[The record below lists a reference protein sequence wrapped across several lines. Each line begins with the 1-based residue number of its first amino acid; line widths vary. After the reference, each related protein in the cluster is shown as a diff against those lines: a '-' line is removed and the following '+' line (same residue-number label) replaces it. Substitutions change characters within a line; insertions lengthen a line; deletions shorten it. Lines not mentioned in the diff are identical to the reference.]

1 MKRAFFITLLSA
13 HSLLQAG
20 DFGTLFMG
28 TTLFTLLFTL
38 IIMLM
43 RHLKKLQR
51 ENLRYRTFY
60 LHAQTPAFFIDADE
74 RIRDLNENAIKLSGY
89 TREQITAR
97 KWDELLLSE
106 TSARRVRQ
114 SVSDDAAN
122 EKIEFTASLH
132 CADGSLMERTFTL
145 SKLPYPLTGSILSIS
160 AGR

>member
-1 MKRAFFITLLSA
+1 MKRAFFIALLSS

-43 RHLKKLQR
+43 RHFKKLQR
-51 ENLRYRTFY
+51 ENLRYRTFF
-60 LHAQTPAFFIDADE
+60 LHAQTPAFFIDAKE

-89 TREQITAR
+89 SREQIAVR

-106 TSARRVRQ
+106 ITARQIRQ
-114 SVSDDAAN
+114 RISDAGTND
-122 EKIEFTASLH
+122 KIEFTASLC
-132 CADGSLMERTFTL
+132 CADGSLMERAFTL
-145 SKLPYPLTGSILSIS
+145 SKLPYPLSGFILSIS